1 MYFDKIYTLQTG
13 VSLKVSTQALQALI
27 HNAVS
32 KGDLSALERIRC
44 PTDLYAH
51 LSVVVCSGAEALIDR
66 RQRWV
71 NNKMKKDLISKRPV
85 LFSSFCHLFW
95 RNLDEDDPDGDEWQ
109 GLIASD
115 QFHSQSIAFLNKLRM
130 IERSL
135 LQCRET
141 AFAM

>member
-1 MYFDKIYTLQTG
+1 VLGYLHGKVFPAKMNLIEDNKSKC
-13 VSLKVSTQALQALI
+13 SLMTNPLKFFIDICTSI
-27 HNAVS
+27 KS
-32 KGDLSALERIRC
+32 IRC
-44 PTDLYAH
+44 K
-51 LSVVVCSGAEALIDR
+51 AEALIDR

-135 LQCRET
+135 QQCRET